1 MAASLTPLLP
11 CPPQPAL
18 LKRRTSWLSGDG
30 NKPDSHP
37 LASRG
42 PPKKWGQGPG
52 VSQAVDRVAAGI
64 SGRQNVGAG
73 SFSLPEAIPMLGP
86 QGMLAQGPQSWEA
99 QVRVHQRSPPSAPEG
114 WEGRVFWACRWAS
127 LSQGPLVTRAPVL
140 FYQGPSTQGPPTP
153 GSAGVA
159 KALH

>member
-99 QVRVHQRSPPSAPEG
+99 RSGSIRGLPPAPPRAGREG
-114 WEGRVFWACRWAS
+114 SPGLVD
-127 LSQGPLVTRAPVL
+127 GPLCPKVPWSPGHRSCSIKARPHRAPQLLVP
-140 FYQGPSTQGPPTP
+140 QG
-153 GSAGVA
+153 
-159 KALH
+159 

>member
-99 QVRVHQRSPPSAPEG
+99 QVRVHQRSPPAPLRA
-114 WEGRVFWACRWAS
+114 GREVS
-127 LSQGPLVTRAPVL
+127 PGLVDGPLCPKVPWSPGRRSCSIKARPRRAPQLLVP
-140 FYQGPSTQGPPTP
+140 QG
-153 GSAGVA
+153 
-159 KALH
+159 